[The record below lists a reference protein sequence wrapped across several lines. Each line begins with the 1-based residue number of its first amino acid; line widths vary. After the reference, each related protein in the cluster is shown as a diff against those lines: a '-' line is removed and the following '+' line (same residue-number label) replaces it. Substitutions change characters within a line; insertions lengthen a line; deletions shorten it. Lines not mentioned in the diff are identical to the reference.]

1 MGNYPLY
8 FRKALFLTMMR
19 RELILTAIDVN
30 SYLKEIILSFPIS
43 GGIRIKEALDPE
55 SVRIKIDAEEMKQA
69 IRNLIVNAAE
79 AMQDKGTITVGTKV
93 GRRVMCIFVADE
105 GPGISP
111 EMKNK
116 IFSPFFTTKARGT
129 GLGLAVVGKAM
140 ARHKGKIFIHSQEG
154 KGTCFELYLRIYKK
168 PGDTSYGERS

>member
-1 MGNYPLY
+1 MLGYA
-8 FRKALFLTMMR
+8 RS
-19 RELILTAIDVN
+19 RELILTAIDLN
-30 SYLKEIILSFPIS
+30 SYLKEIILSFPVS
-43 GGIRIKEALDPE
+43 GSIHIKEALDPE
-55 SVRIKIDAEEMKQA
+55 SVRIKVDAEEIKQA
-69 IRNLIVNAAE
+69 IRNLIANAAE

-93 GRRVMCIFVADE
+93 GKNVVCIFVADE

-111 EMKNK
+111 ELRGK

-154 KGTCFELYLRIYKK
+154 KGTCFELYLKIYRK
-168 PGDTSYGERS
+168 PGDTSYGAGS